1 MIESPSGRVPEK
13 APRWD
18 LTGTEACGGG
28 EVIWWMP
35 MMVWEYLGI
44 YSARIRVR
52 GHPRGHKPARRA
64 LRACGPLRGPLTLIL
79 AL

>member
-28 EVIWWMP
+28 KVFLYTLLMF
-35 MMVWEYLGI
+35 VEYLRI
-44 YSARIRVR
+44 YREGTRS
-52 GHPRGHKPARRA
+52 KYA
-64 LRACGPLRGPLTLIL
+64 LEAEIKLLFYIS
-79 AL
+79 